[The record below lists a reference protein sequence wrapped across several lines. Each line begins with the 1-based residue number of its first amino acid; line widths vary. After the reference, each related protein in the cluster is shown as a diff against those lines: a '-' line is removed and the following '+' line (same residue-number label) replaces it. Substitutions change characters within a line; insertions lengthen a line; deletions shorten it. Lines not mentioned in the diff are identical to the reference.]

1 MAGCGMV
8 SPLETIVQF
17 QDIQIVYNESDY
29 GNIDDEAEVDDGL
42 NVYPT
47 KAPGETPTRREEIRS
62 QALDVAPTTT
72 EEIDNDEPVAETPQ
86 DPVACTEIPMPPPN
100 SFVLSPNFT
109 LGSVSTQTALSRQ
122 QVRPQAGLRIEDIVC
137 NLQGWAQNVGEPIA
151 TTYGRANML
160 ITSGFRPGSGSSQHE
175 RGQACDMQFPKMT
188 NAQIYEIAVWIRDNV
203 AYDQLIL
210 EYGGNRPWIHCSFNR
225 AGNRAVSA
233 SNKFGTRVSAG
244 SYVWRSL
251 RNMS

>member
-1 MAGCGMV
+1 MV
-8 SPLETIVQF
+8 SPLETIVNF
-17 QDIQIVYNESDY
+17 QDIQVVYNESDY
-29 GNIDDEAEVDDGL
+29 GNLDDEAENDDGL
-42 NVYPT
+42 NIYPAT
-47 KAPGETPTRREEIRS
+47 SSPPTRRQEIRS

-72 EEIDNDEPVAETPQ
+72 EEIDNDDAAETPQ
-86 DPVACTEIPMPPPN
+86 DPVNCIEIPMPPPD
-100 SFVLSPNFT
+100 SFVLSANFT

-151 TTYGRANML
+151 ATYGRANML
-160 ITSGFRPGSGSSQHE
+160 ITSGFRPGSGTSQHE
-175 RGQACDMQFPKMT
+175 RGQACDIQFPKMT
-188 NAQIYEIAVWIRDNV
+188 NTQIYDIAVWIRDYV

-225 AGNRAVSA
+225 AGNRAVTA